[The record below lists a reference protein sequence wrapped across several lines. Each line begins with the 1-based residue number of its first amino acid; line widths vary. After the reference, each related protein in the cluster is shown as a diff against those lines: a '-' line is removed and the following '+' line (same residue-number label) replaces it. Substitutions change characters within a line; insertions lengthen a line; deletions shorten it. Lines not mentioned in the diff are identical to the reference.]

1 MEDLLPKIASINIL
15 ITKEI
20 NMLKIFTSAAL
31 AVLMATAAYSM
42 EDASSSL
49 PVDGSTTV
57 VTGGATGYS
66 EPVAGE
72 VAAPRAAWE
81 TSNEPRIISA
91 YIEEV
96 TGRKGQNKFPEKSV
110 LEAQFNAAL
119 THGEIY
125 TKEESDLLTRTDN
138 LWVKLDLSVL
148 AKELRTE
155 KLRVGTFCCVTERAV
170 V

>member
-1 MEDLLPKIASINIL
+1 MALMEDLLPKIASINIL

-72 VAAPRAAWE
+72 VAAQE
-81 TSNEPRIISA
+81 LHGKHLMN
-91 YIEEV
+91 
-96 TGRKGQNKFPEKSV
+96 PE
-110 LEAQFNAAL
+110 LFQ
-119 THGEIY
+119 HI
-125 TKEESDLLTRTDN
+125 
-138 LWVKLDLSVL
+138 
-148 AKELRTE
+148 
-155 KLRVGTFCCVTERAV
+155 
-170 V
+170 